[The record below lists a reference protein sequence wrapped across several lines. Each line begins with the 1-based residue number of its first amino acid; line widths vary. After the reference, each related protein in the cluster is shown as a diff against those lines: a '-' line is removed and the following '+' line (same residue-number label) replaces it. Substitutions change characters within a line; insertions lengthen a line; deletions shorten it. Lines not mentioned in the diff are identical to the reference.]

1 MMVFPNG
8 VSHTLVENRLE
19 GHIILTLPSLSHSL
33 PSQLGGQMI
42 MFPNGVSHTLVENHL
57 EGIVAV
63 LTWLSYVPSVRRGF
77 LPIHDITGVDV
88 VERAISFT
96 PQKGIA
102 YDPR

>member
-1 MMVFPNG
+1 
-8 VSHTLVENRLE
+8 
-19 GHIILTLPSLSHSL
+19 
-33 PSQLGGQMI
+33 MI

-57 EGIVAV
+57 EGIVAM

-77 LPIHDITGVDV
+77 LPIQDITGVDV

-102 YDPR
+102 YDPRYVFSPFFPSLPPFLPPSLPLWLVVMWTLFHPSPPSPAT